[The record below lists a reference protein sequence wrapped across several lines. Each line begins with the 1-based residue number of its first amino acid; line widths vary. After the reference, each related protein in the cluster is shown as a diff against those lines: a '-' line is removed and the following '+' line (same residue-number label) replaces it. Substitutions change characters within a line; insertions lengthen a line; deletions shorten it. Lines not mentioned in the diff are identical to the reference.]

1 MKRLVVN
8 AFCPKEH
15 KVVSRPEATPD
26 LPLRVNRRAARKLCL
41 AIWIKIREVKA
52 ASAGQIQSF
61 RAVAQL
67 GRAPGSGPGGR
78 GFKSHQPDLADA
90 ASEGLLAAAS
100 TEVSEERRLA
110 QTPLHCNCRNA
121 FSMHST
127 VTIVGVVIGIAIL
140 FFGRKLF
147 WLCVAAVGFA
157 VGVEIAP
164 LLVNEASSMLA
175 LVIALV
181 FGLLGALLALFLQK
195 IAIAI
200 LGFLAGGKLAT
211 AIAASFF
218 VHYAQ
223 YSTIIFVIGGVIG
236 AILLLA
242 VFGWA
247 LIVVSSFIGAYLI
260 ESAIVLPPT
269 GSTLVFIGLA
279 ILGIFV
285 QAASFRRSVI

>member
-1 MKRLVVN
+1 
-8 AFCPKEH
+8 
-15 KVVSRPEATPD
+15 
-26 LPLRVNRRAARKLCL
+26 
-41 AIWIKIREVKA
+41 
-52 ASAGQIQSF
+52 
-61 RAVAQL
+61 
-67 GRAPGSGPGGR
+67 
-78 GFKSHQPDLADA
+78 
-90 ASEGLLAAAS
+90 
-100 TEVSEERRLA
+100 
-110 QTPLHCNCRNA
+110 
-121 FSMHST
+121 MHSS
-127 VTIVGVVIGIAIL
+127 VTIVGVLIGIVIL

-157 VGVEIAP
+157 AGVQIAP
-164 LLVNEASSMLA
+164 LLVNEASSLLA

-181 FGLLGALLALFLQK
+181 FGLLGVLLAFFIQK

-211 AIAASFF
+211 AIAAAFF
-218 VHYAQ
+218 VQYAQ
-223 YSTIIFVIGGVIG
+223 YSTIIFVIGGIVG

-260 ESAIVLPPT
+260 QSAIVLPPT

-285 QAASFRRSVI
+285 QAVSFRRSAI

>member
-1 MKRLVVN
+1 
-8 AFCPKEH
+8 
-15 KVVSRPEATPD
+15 
-26 LPLRVNRRAARKLCL
+26 
-41 AIWIKIREVKA
+41 
-52 ASAGQIQSF
+52 
-61 RAVAQL
+61 
-67 GRAPGSGPGGR
+67 
-78 GFKSHQPDLADA
+78 
-90 ASEGLLAAAS
+90 
-100 TEVSEERRLA
+100 
-110 QTPLHCNCRNA
+110 
-121 FSMHST
+121 MHSS

-140 FFGRKLF
+140 FFGRRLF
-147 WLCVAAVGFA
+147 WLSVGAVGFA

-164 LLVNEASSMLA
+164 LLVNEASSVLA

-181 FGLLGALLALFLQK
+181 FGVLGALLALFVQK
-195 IAIAI
+195 VAITV

-223 YSTIIFVIGGVIG
+223 YSTIIFIIGGIIG

-260 ESAIVLPPT
+260 QSAIVLPPT

-279 ILGIFV
+279 IVGIFV
-285 QAASFRRSVI
+285 QAASFRRSAI